1 MWEEKV
7 GFSAEVIGIGM
18 SLKDRWRW
26 ANWNYHVTTYYIKSR
41 DIIRE
46 WLKNRR
52 KKLKNEVMIFVLFIY
67 LKEPLRNFL
76 YMYL

>member
-7 GFSAEVIGIGM
+7 GFSSEVIGIGM

-26 ANWNYHVTTYYIKSR
+26 ANWNYRLTTYYIKSR

-52 KKLKNEVMIFVLFIY
+52 KKLKNKVMIFVLFIY